1 MEDYTDY
8 IINSFYFREFSD
20 INLIFGYVK
29 NFIEKIDK
37 KKLKLKLNNLMRKNI
52 LKIENNKYV
61 LTNKGLV
68 IMRDNFNYYSN
79 IVRKFI
85 LKRCILKKKYNLIEY
100 RTEQH
105 RLRKFLI
112 ENKEHK
118 CVICDKKLP
127 LCLLETAHLKPRK
140 DLMNIGELLDSNI
153 VNFFCVYCHKLYDYG
168 YISVED
174 GRLKVSESLKN
185 WEDLNYEDGKAIYIF
200 DDKNRI
206 YFDYHMKIVFLG
218 KN

>member
-8 IINSFYFREFSD
+8 IINSFYFRESSD

-168 YISVED
+168 YICVED